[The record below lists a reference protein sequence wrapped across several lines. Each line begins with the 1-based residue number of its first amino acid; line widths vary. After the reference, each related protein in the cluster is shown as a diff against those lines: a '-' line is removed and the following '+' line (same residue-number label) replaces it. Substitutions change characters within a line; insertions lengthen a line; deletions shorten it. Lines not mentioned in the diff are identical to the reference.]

1 MIMKLLASL
10 SILLLTFNSFIV
22 QAQNE
27 LTIYFETDVYELNKA
42 QKKEID
48 NWANQN
54 KLSENISVRGFA
66 DHTGSDHYNQLLAK
80 KRAEAVA
87 QYLQQAFKIKISA
100 DSIIGEGEILKGAL
114 AENRKVIIS
123 SNLNSQHKQAQNI
136 DKVDFTKVKVGDKL
150 QLYNLIFEGG
160 RRYLL
165 PKSKPTLDSITK
177 VLLVHNNYHFE
188 IQGHVCCTKPTE
200 KDGVDHDTGIR
211 NLSVMR
217 ALQIYNYF
225 IEKGIDKNRMTYK
238 GMGGSF
244 PLGGSFEKNRR
255 VEIEITKID

>member
-66 DHTGSDHYNQLLAK
+66 DHTGSDLYNQLLAK

-123 SNLNSQHKQAQNI
+123 SIKAQQKQAQNI
-136 DKVDFTKVKVGDKL
+136 KKVDFTKVKVGDKL
-150 QLYNLIFEGG
+150 QLSELIFEGG

-177 VLLVHNNYHFE
+177 VLLEHKNYHFE
-188 IQGHVCCTKPTE
+188 IQGHVCCTKSTE

-255 VEIEITKID
+255 VEIEITKIE